1 MLRSI
6 LLSLTAES
14 SYPILGALGRPI
26 QAWFLGQLTRSHAT
40 LAARLHDEQG
50 LKPYTVST
58 LLDERGRSLRAG
70 SWLEPGQECLLRIT
84 TLNEELSE
92 TLEKR
97 VIRRLQNHLTLYKM
111 DFRVDGIY
119 TKYSEHEWAGEASFS
134 EIAQDSQL
142 SQSGNRVRLE
152 FASPTVFRNNGLD
165 ICVPLSG
172 QIFRS
177 LWEKW
182 NAFAPVP
189 MQIHEFW
196 PSFAADCILVDEL
209 TAVNTKHWE
218 FAEGARGAATGFTGT
233 VGFSLAPKGKVK
245 KSWQEY
251 WDGASTVMQ
260 SLAGFAFYSG
270 VGHHA
275 TIGMGQSRMLQIDK
289 QQLRIPAEQTRSK
302 NKNWLRLSE
311 NKKGTAQLT

>member
-6 LLSLTAES
+6 LISLTAES

-26 QAWFLGQLTRSHAT
+26 QAWFLGQLTRSHAS

-84 TLNEELSE
+84 VLNEELSE
-92 TLEKR
+92 VLEKK

-119 TKYSEHEWAGEASFS
+119 TKHAEHEWAGEAAFS
-134 EIAQDSQL
+134 EIAQNTKTVSADS
-142 SQSGNRVRLE
+142 RVRME
-152 FASPTVFRNNGLD
+152 FASPTAFRNNGLD
-165 ICVPLSG
+165 ICAPSSG

-182 NAFAPVP
+182 NTFAPEP

-196 PSFAADCILVDEL
+196 PPFANDCILVDEL
-209 TAVNTKHWE
+209 TAVNTTHWE

-233 VGFSLAPKGKVK
+233 VGFSLIPKGKVK
-245 KSWQEY
+245 KDWREY
-251 WDGASTVMQ
+251 WDGSAIVMQ
-260 SLAGFAFYSG
+260 FLANFAFYCG
-270 VGHHA
+270 IGHHT
-275 TIGMGQSRMLQIDK
+275 TIGMGQSRVLQ
-289 QQLRIPAEQTRSK
+289 QA
-302 NKNWLRLSE
+302 
-311 NKKGTAQLT
+311 AQKRKSGVRR